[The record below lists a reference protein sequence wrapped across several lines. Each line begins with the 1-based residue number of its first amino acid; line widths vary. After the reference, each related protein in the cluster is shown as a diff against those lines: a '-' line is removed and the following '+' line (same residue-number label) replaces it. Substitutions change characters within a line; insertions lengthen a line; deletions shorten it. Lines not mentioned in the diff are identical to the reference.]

1 MMLLFR
7 RTNALF
13 KLNRCYSLT
22 SKWTP
27 APTCQ
32 TMLFQQNH
40 TMPQANR
47 TPETLFEHSKYDEL
61 DTRLL
66 LEPYVYT
73 FRVPKQESRTNM
85 IYGLNKWMNIPA
97 DKVDQFIDY
106 FALMHDYV
114 MIYDDLLDNTE
125 LRRGIPAVHRVYG
138 SNRTIIVCE
147 GLAFIMLQKVIA
159 MKNAE
164 ALQVYSEG
172 MIRYHKGEA
181 FENYYRFN
189 FKVPTVDE
197 YMHIVEIKL
206 TALYYTVVQLMQA
219 FSSNK
224 TDFRPFTQAFGYYL
238 KFHNDYCNL
247 QERSYWETKGFA
259 DDITEGKFSLPIIHA
274 IQSGTYDGE
283 VVRHIMFQK
292 TSDVDKKHYVLRL
305 LKKLGSLDYAKEVVQ
320 YSEKRCREEIEKLG
334 GNDILNKMIDD
345 INDWKNDELPKDPSL
360 KLT

>member
-1 MMLLFR
+1 
-7 RTNALF
+7 ALF

-22 SKWTP
+22 SKRIP
-27 APTCQ
+27 APTC
-32 TMLFQQNH
+32 LFQQNH

-73 FRVPKQESRTNM
+73 FRVPKHESRTNM

-97 DKVDQFIDY
+97 DKVI
-106 FALMHDYV
+106 ALMHDYV

-189 FKVPTVDE
+189 LKVPTVDE
-197 YMHIVEIKL
+197 CILIDSTL
-206 TALYYTVVQLMQA
+206 LY
-219 FSSNK
+219 SSSV
-224 TDFRPFTQAFGYYL
+224 DA
-238 KFHNDYCNL
+238 
-247 QERSYWETKGFA
+247 
-259 DDITEGKFSLPIIHA
+259 SLFK
-274 IQSGTYDGE
+274 QQN
-283 VVRHIMFQK
+283 RFQ
-292 TSDVDKKHYVLRL
+292 TFYPSFWL
-305 LKKLGSLDYAKEVVQ
+305 LS
-320 YSEKRCREEIEKLG
+320 
-334 GNDILNKMIDD
+334 
-345 INDWKNDELPKDPSL
+345 
-360 KLT
+360 